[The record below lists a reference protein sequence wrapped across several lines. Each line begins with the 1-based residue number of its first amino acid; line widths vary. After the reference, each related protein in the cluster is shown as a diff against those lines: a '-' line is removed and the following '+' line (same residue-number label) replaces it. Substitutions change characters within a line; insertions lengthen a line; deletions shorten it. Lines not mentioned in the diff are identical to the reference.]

1 MFSRS
6 CKVSEISQD
15 ECPEKW
21 HKYSICRIYF
31 PISHTNELVQRSLNI
46 FIKGLSHI
54 ATKYV
59 SPEESMDWLRAT
71 MKKRGFTLNSL
82 AEEIGINK
90 GNIYRYF
97 TQQQRPR
104 IDVVPILCDAL
115 KATPASLLIQL
126 GVMPKL
132 R

>member
-1 MFSRS
+1 M
-6 CKVSEISQD
+6 
-15 ECPEKW
+15 
-21 HKYSICRIYF
+21 
-31 PISHTNELVQRSLNI
+31 
-46 FIKGLSHI
+46 

-59 SPEESMDWLRAT
+59 SPDESMDWLRAT
-71 MKKRGFTLNSL
+71 MRKRGFTLNSL

-104 IDVVPILCDAL
+104 IDVVPILCEAL
-115 KATPASLLIQL
+115 KSSPSTLLIQL
-126 GVMPKL
+126 GVMPKV

>member
-1 MFSRS
+1 M
-6 CKVSEISQD
+6 
-15 ECPEKW
+15 
-21 HKYSICRIYF
+21 
-31 PISHTNELVQRSLNI
+31 
-46 FIKGLSHI
+46 

-59 SPEESMDWLRAT
+59 SPDESMDWLRAT
-71 MKKRGFTLNSL
+71 MRKRGFTLNSL

-104 IDVVPILCDAL
+104 IDVVPILSEAL
-115 KATPASLLIQL
+115 KSSPSTLLIQL
-126 GVMPKL
+126 GVMPKV

>member
-1 MFSRS
+1 L
-6 CKVSEISQD
+6 SQ
-15 ECPEKW
+15 
-21 HKYSICRIYF
+21 
-31 PISHTNELVQRSLNI
+31 
-46 FIKGLSHI
+46 I
-54 ATKYV
+54 ADKYV

-71 MKKRGFTLNSL
+71 MNRRGFTLNSL

-104 IDVVPILCDAL
+104 VDVVPILCGAL
-115 KATPASLLIQL
+115 KTSPATLLIQL
-126 GVMPKL
+126 GVMPKI

>member
-1 MFSRS
+1 M
-6 CKVSEISQD
+6 
-15 ECPEKW
+15 
-21 HKYSICRIYF
+21 
-31 PISHTNELVQRSLNI
+31 
-46 FIKGLSHI
+46 
-54 ATKYV
+54 AAKYV

-71 MKKRGFTLNSL
+71 MTKRGFTLNSL

-104 IDVVPILCDAL
+104 VDVLPILCGAL
-115 KATPASLLIQL
+115 KVSPSALLIQL
-126 GVMPKL
+126 GVLPKT